1 MKMTSLEDV
10 LYVLETEE
18 NEIFVDKE
26 IADRAVNCLNR
37 MLEVSK

>member
-10 LYVLETEE
+10 LHVLETEE
-18 NEIFVDKE
+18 NEIMVE
-26 IADRAVNCLNR
+26 ENIAKRAVNCLNR